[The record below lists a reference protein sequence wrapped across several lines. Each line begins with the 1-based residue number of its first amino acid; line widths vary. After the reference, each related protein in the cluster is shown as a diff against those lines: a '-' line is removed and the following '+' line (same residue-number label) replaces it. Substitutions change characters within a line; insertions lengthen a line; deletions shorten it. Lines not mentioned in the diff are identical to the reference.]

1 MENALNSVHRLIE
14 NEKKVNSYLLKGSI
28 MEKPMA
34 NIKRY
39 HALRIYYVRQEKKD
53 QDKVFTREEFKKYYL
68 SSDSQ
73 KKTINTLAGMADFNS
88 PKKDGVG
95 SGGEFEE
102 RQGSH
107 GDANDKSGLS
117 PNKIK
122 ESVFDGQAR
131 DDDGGTSFIARME
144 AGMDKKSRLNLKFVI
159 QNIFKN
165 IKNIF
170 TNDELNV
177 PNETL
182 FRAVVIKKAMIYLVL
197 LLMSAAVGYLIYVTN
212 IQQYSNYN
220 FKLDS
225 MFAITKYQ
233 NATISLINE
242 YMIRSLYCS
251 DNSADPQTF
260 CKDVESRISSFRDI
274 MGNQDIDNN
283 VRNDFFFST
292 IGQTNVS
299 FVLDYPD
306 LEPRN
311 ATASKYTI
319 TLMMLEK
326 LLAYDIS
333 NSNKGDARVFID
345 NNFLSIINQY
355 FIDCKQDAL
364 DSADSILASNQ
375 VCSSCNPRTSR

>member
-39 HALRIYYVRQEKKD
+39 HALRIYYVRQERKD
-53 QDKVFTREEFKKYYL
+53 QEKVFTKEEFKKYYL

-73 KKTINTLAGMADFNS
+73 KKSLTALAAMADINS

-122 ESVFDGQAR
+122 ESIFDGQAR

-144 AGMDKKSRLNLKFVI
+144 AGMDKKSKLNLKFVI

-197 LLMSAAVGYLIYVTN
+197 LLMSASVGYLIYVTN

-242 YMIRSLYCS
+242 YMIRSLYCG

-260 CKDVESRISSFRDI
+260 CRDVESRISSFRDI

-299 FVLDYPD
+299 FILDYPD

-355 FIDCKQDAL
+355 FIDCKQAAL

-375 VCSSCNPRTSR
+375 VC

>member
-1 MENALNSVHRLIE
+1 MENALTSVHKLIE
-14 NEKKVNSYLLKGSI
+14 NERKVNSYLLKGSI

-39 HALRIYYVRQEKKD
+39 HALRIYYVRQEKKE
-53 QDKVFTREEFKKYYL
+53 QDKVFTKEEFKKYYL

-73 KKTINTLAGMADFNS
+73 KRSLSNLAPVGDANS
-88 PKKDGVG
+88 PKREGFE
-95 SGGEFEE
+95 SAAELEE
-102 RQGSH
+102 RQGSQ
-107 GDANDKSGLS
+107 GDIDKSGPS
-117 PNKIK
+117 PTKVK
-122 ESVFDGQAR
+122 DSLFDGPGNL
-131 DDDGGTSFIARME
+131 DDGGTSFIARME
-144 AGMDKKSRLNLKFVI
+144 AGMDKKSKLNLKFVI

-197 LLMSAAVGYLIYVTN
+197 LLMSAAIGYLVYVTN

-251 DNSADPQTF
+251 NNAADPRAF
-260 CKDVESRISSFRDI
+260 CKDVESRIFSFRNI

-283 VRNDFFFST
+283 VRNDFFFSSV
-292 IGQTNVS
+292 GQTNVS

-306 LEPRN
+306 LSPRN
-311 ATASKYTI
+311 ASASKYTI

-333 NSNKGDARVFID
+333 AANQGDARVFID
-345 NNFLSIINQY
+345 NNFLAIINQY
-355 FIDCKQDAL
+355 FIDCKQAAL
-364 DSADSILASNQ
+364 DSANSILASNQ
-375 VCSSCNPRTSR
+375 V